1 MLHCTSLN
9 CPAAS
14 TLQQS
19 VQGLP
24 AAVQG
29 VKMLQGHTSAMEAAS
44 ERQTYYS
51 MESLASLTATEVPAL
66 SNATSHG
73 PSDAAHSGRA
83 PLGTSPLGKGVG
95 AGLAKRP
102 NGLLGYPQHLQGG
115 LPGVPSALHSI
126 WNSLPPWETVA
137 QPAAHLPSKP
147 VLKQPQAHMS
157 AAELE
162 RVRSQIPM
170 ACC

>member
-44 ERQTYYS
+44 ERQTYSS
-51 MESLASLTATEVPAL
+51 MESLASLTATEVPDI

-73 PSDAAHSGRA
+73 PSDAAHTGRA